1 MVSKSIL
8 FRGPINDRISHGI
21 DNKLKLSTQIV
32 TFSSA
37 KTGLNGSKQ
46 YKSPLKLD

>member
-32 TFSSA
+32 TSSA